1 MEEARLWVSDS
12 PKVKSGD
19 IVRLLTSWVKKAT
32 DFILNYWKSIID
44 NWFVNAEFLKSL
56 NLAGITPNN
65 ITTFRIFLLTI
76 WILIYYLWNTT
87 LWLSIITWSCVL
99 DVVDWKLARKYN
111 QKSKQWETFDAWID
125 KITDIVLTVMWTIDL
140 ARISSVL
147 ASMSWIIWV
156 WKTAFH
162 WKSQF
167 KEWRPCTREQLKL
180 LLKSAFQ
187 DEKTNYIGTP
197 TKWAANSY
205 WKYKTILQFTSSLWI
220 LWTSEL
226 SKLIS
231 MGIWDDILKIIF
243 IATSSVS
250 LILAHKSIK
259 WKK

>member
-1 MEEARLWVSDS
+1 MEE
-12 PKVKSGD
+12 VKLRVNEYPQVGPGD
-19 IVRLLTSWVKKAT
+19 VIKLLSAWVKKAT
-32 DFILNYWKSIID
+32 DFILNYWKSIQELWFID
-44 NWFVNAEFLKSL
+44 AEFLKSL
-56 NLAGITPNN
+56 NLAWITPNN
-65 ITTFRIFLLTI
+65 ITAFRMFLLTI
-76 WILIYYLWNTT
+76 WVMIYYLWNTA

-125 KITDIVLTVMWTIDL
+125 KITDIVLTIMWTIDL
-140 ARISSVL
+140 TKISSIL
-147 ASMSWIIWV
+147 ASINWAVWV
-156 WKTAFH
+156 WKASFH

-180 LLKSAFQ
+180 FLKSTFQ
-187 DEKTNYIGTP
+187 DEGTDYINTP

-226 SKLIS
+226 SKLIN
-231 MGIWDDILKIIF
+231 MGVWEDILKTIF
-243 IATSSVS
+243 IITSWVS
-250 LILAHKSIK
+250 LILAQKSIK